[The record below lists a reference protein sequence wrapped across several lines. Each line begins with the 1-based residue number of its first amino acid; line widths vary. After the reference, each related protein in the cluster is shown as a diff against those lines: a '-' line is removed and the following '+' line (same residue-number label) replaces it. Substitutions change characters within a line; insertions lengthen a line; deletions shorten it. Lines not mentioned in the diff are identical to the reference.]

1 MPGPSVHAQQRL
13 GTDAS
18 RARAHAAARIDG
30 AECTRALQVRRRW
43 RRRIAPR
50 AATDADGGA
59 SACGLTPRRRQR
71 RRRRR
76 RRRKLLVL
84 DTVVTRRCRV
94 RFCVPRRGGA
104 PSGASEHRSDATGV
118 STAATTGTVARK
130 RRRIPRRWSST
141 SSSTGGADSPGC
153 VRGVRSRRPRF
164 RTRPRLPLTAPAGA

>member
-1 MPGPSVHAQQRL
+1 MPR
-13 GTDAS
+13 T
-18 RARAHAAARIDG
+18 RAHAAARIDG

-50 AATDADGGA
+50 DATDAECGA
-59 SACGLTPRRRQR
+59 SACSLTPRRRQR

-104 PSGASEHRSDATGV
+104 PSGASVHRSDATGV